1 MDSKKAI
8 LILGL
13 NDETVTM
20 ENIKKQYR
28 YNALKYH
35 PDKNKSAD
43 ASEKFQEIHLAY
55 EFLLNNHFYQG
66 EPDNNDDFLSGSP
79 EDYKNMLR
87 EFIDH
92 IWKGDSGCENTTLN
106 KIIYIILGR
115 LSKICENQMVEL
127 LEKLDKNLLLKIY
140 DILKNY
146 KDIFY
151 FSNTFFEKMEEVL
164 SEKIKNDEC
173 IILNPSLDDLFENNL
188 YKLTVN
194 GEVYI
199 IPLWHH
205 ELIYDNSGND
215 LYVRCYPILPDNIVI
230 VENNNIVVNL
240 QLKVMELLNSD
251 TFSFEIG
258 KRKIE
263 MKTSELILAKNQIK
277 IFYNEGISIINMKNI
292 YDVSKKSHIYLN
304 IELV

>member
-55 EFLLNNHFYQG
+55 EYLLNNHFYQG
-66 EPDNNDDFLSGSP
+66 EPDNEDDFLSGSP
-79 EDYKNMLR
+79 ADYKNMLR

-92 IWKGDSGCENTTLN
+92 IWKGGSRENTTLN
-106 KIIYIILGR
+106 KIIHIILGR

-127 LEKLDKNLLLKIY
+127 LEKLDKNLLIKIY
-140 DILKNY
+140 DILKVY

-164 SEKIKNDEC
+164 SDKIKNDEC

-205 ELIYDNSGND
+205 ELVYDNSGND
-215 LYVRCYPILPDNIVI
+215 LYVRCYPILPENIVI

-240 QLKVMELLNSD
+240 QLKVKDLLD
-251 TFSFEIG
+251 LETFSFEIG

-263 MKTSELILAKNQIK
+263 MKTSELSLAKNQIK
-277 IFYNEGISIINMKNI
+277 IFYNEGISIINMKDI

>member
-13 NDETVTM
+13 NDDETVTI

-28 YNALKYH
+28 FNALKYH
-35 PDKNKSAD
+35 PDKNKSED

-55 EFLLNNHFYQG
+55 EYLLNNHFYQG
-66 EPDNNDDFLSGSP
+66 EPNNNDDFLSGSP
-79 EDYKNMLR
+79 DNYKNMLR

-92 IWKGDSGCENTTLN
+92 IWKGGSGENTTLN
-106 KIIYIILGR
+106 KIIYIILGK

-127 LEKLDKNLLLKIY
+127 LEKLDKNLLIKIYEILKI
-140 DILKNY
+140 Y

-151 FSNTFFEKMEEVL
+151 FSNTFFEKIEEVL

-173 IILNPSLDDLFENNL
+173 IILNPTLDDLFDNNL

-194 GEVYI
+194 DEVYI

-205 ELIYDNSGND
+205 ELVYDNLGSD
-215 LYVRCYPILPDNIVI
+215 LYIRCYPILPDNIQI
-230 VENNNIVVNL
+230 IENNNILVNL
-240 QLKVMELLNSD
+240 QLKVMDLLHLE
-251 TFSFEIG
+251 TFSVEIG

-263 MKTSELILAKNQIK
+263 IKTSELNLAKNQIK
-277 IFYNEGISIINMKNI
+277 IFYNQGISMINMKDI
-292 YDVSKKSHIYLN
+292 YDITRKSHIYLN